1 MTAEIHTLLGAY
13 VLDAVDDLERAAFER
28 HLREC
33 TECRTEADELRA
45 TAARLADG
53 TWSVPPPQL
62 RTNILAA
69 ISATRQLPPPAPA
82 SAPARPATS
91 RWRRLTAVAAAV
103 VAVGA
108 SVAVIQE
115 QRVRSEH
122 ADAVAARA
130 AEARIQAL
138 LAAPDLTVK
147 EQTLDSGGRV
157 TVAMSRLHNAGVIVL
172 AADAAPAGGRVY
184 QLWTVRDNK
193 AESAGVLVPGQSAIV
208 QIVEGMPGASDV
220 GVTVEPPQGSPQ
232 PTTPM
237 IADLK
242 LT

>member
-1 MTAEIHTLLGAY
+1 MSAEIHALLGAY
-13 VLDAVDDLERAAFER
+13 VLDAVDDIERAAFER

-33 TECRTEADELRA
+33 PECRAETDELRMA
-45 TAARLADG
+45 AARLADG
-53 TWSVPPPQL
+53 TWSVPPPRL
-62 RTNILAA
+62 RENVLASIA
-69 ISATRQLPPPAPA
+69 ATRQLPPAPA

-91 RWRRLTAVAAAV
+91 RWRRVTAVAAAV

-108 SVAVIQE
+108 SVAVVQE
-115 QRVRSEH
+115 QRVRGEH

-138 LAAPDLTVK
+138 LAAPDLTVR
-147 EQTLDSGGRV
+147 EQTLTSGGRV

-184 QLWTVRDNK
+184 QLWTVRDGNP
-193 AESAGVLVPGQSAIV
+193 ASAGVLVPGQSAIV
-208 QIVEGMPGASDV
+208 QIVDGMPGASDV
-220 GVTVEPPQGSPQ
+220 GVTVEPPKGSLQ
-232 PTTPM
+232 PTTSM